1 MTTPEMLA
9 ALDGMVC
16 VVDTREQQT
25 PRLQRRLKDIGVPY
39 VRETLKAGDYSA
51 KFPLP
56 SGEWVR
62 VNVAVERKMSLDELA
77 SCYCTGRGRF
87 KREFERAKEAGTKL
101 YLLVENATWENLY
114 AGRYRSQMDSNAFV
128 ASLLAWLAR
137 YNCQV
142 LFCKPETTG
151 KLIHD
156 TLYREGKE
164 ALERMV
170 DE

>member
-1 MTTPEMLA
+1 MTTPEMLV

-16 VVDTREQQT
+16 LVDSREQVT
-25 PRLQRRLKDIGVPY
+25 PRLQRRLKDIGVPHERQKLN
-39 VRETLKAGDYSA
+39 VGDYSA

-56 SGEWVR
+56 DGEWKT

-77 SCYCTGRGRF
+77 NCYCSGRGRF
-87 KREFERAKEAGTKL
+87 QREFERAQKAGTKL

-114 AGRYRSQMDSNAFV
+114 AGRYRSHMKPQSFV

-142 LFCKPETTG
+142 IFCKPETTG

-164 ALERMV
+164 MLERMV